1 MIMHI
6 KVLYI
11 SDYVMGY
18 HDNAYQSVV
27 HTRFMSW
34 DTMIMHIKV
43 LYIPIMSWDTMI
55 MHIKVLYIS
64 DYVMGYH
71 DNAYQSVV

>member
-27 HTRFMSW
+27 HIRIMSW

-43 LYIPIMSWDTMI
+43 LYIP
-55 MHIKVLYIS
+55 

-71 DNAYQSVV
+71 DNAYQSVVHIRLCHGVP

>member
-27 HTRFMSW
+27 H
-34 DTMIMHIKV
+34 I
-43 LYIPIMSWDTMI
+43 
-55 MHIKVLYIS
+55 
-64 DYVMGYH
+64 YVMGYH
-71 DNAYQSVV
+71 DKAYQSVVHTRLCHGIP

>member
-11 SDYVMGY
+11 SDYVIYVMGYHDNAYQSVVHIRLCHGDTMIMHIKVLYIPDYVMGY

-27 HTRFMSW
+27 HIRFM
-34 DTMIMHIKV
+34 
-43 LYIPIMSWDTMI
+43 
-55 MHIKVLYIS
+55 
-64 DYVMGYH
+64 
-71 DNAYQSVV
+71 

>member
-1 MIMHI
+1 MIKHI

-27 HTRFMSW
+27 HT
-34 DTMIMHIKV
+34 
-43 LYIPIMSWDTMI
+43 
-55 MHIKVLYIS
+55 

-71 DNAYQSVV
+71 DNAYQSVVHIRLCHGIP